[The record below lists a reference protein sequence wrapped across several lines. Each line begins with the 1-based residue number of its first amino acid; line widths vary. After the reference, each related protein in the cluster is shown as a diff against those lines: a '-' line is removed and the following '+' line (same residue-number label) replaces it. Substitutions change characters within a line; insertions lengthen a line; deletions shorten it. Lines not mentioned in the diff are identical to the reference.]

1 MSPTLR
7 TAAIAALLALSAL
20 WLPLPVVGL
29 GAAALLVLTLVD
41 LRAIGGRPELER
53 SISSPLSRGV
63 PEPLSIE
70 VETPPATTV
79 TVRQAAPPDL
89 TVEPPEGEG
98 GLTAEVTARRRGRHT
113 LPGAA
118 TRAQGPLGL
127 AARYRGYPD
136 DAELDVFP
144 DMPAA
149 RRLALSVRQGG
160 LRDPGLRPR
169 GPLGL
174 GTEFESVRE
183 YLPDDDIRQV
193 NWAAT
198 QRMGKPMSNQ
208 YRVERDRDLIL
219 MVDMGRLMAAE
230 VEGRTRL
237 DASMDVVAAVCLV
250 AEELGDRCGA
260 IAFDDKVRTLVK
272 PSRRGARHIIHQL
285 YDIEPSSTDSDYELA
300 FTRVERGRRAFVL
313 LLTDVVDEAAARPL
327 MAAMPM
333 VARHH
338 AVAVASVIDPE
349 LATATTEE
357 PKAPLDAYRMAVA
370 HDVLAARSLVG
381 ARIRAL
387 GADMVEAQAGSL
399 AAACVRAYVRAKL
412 RARL

>member
-1 MSPTLR
+1 MSPTNR

-20 WLPLPVVGL
+20 WLPLTVVGL
-29 GAAALLVLTLVD
+29 AAVALFVLALVD
-41 LRAIGGRPELER
+41 LRAVGGHPDVER
-53 SISSPLSRGV
+53 TISSPLSRGL
-63 PEPLSIE
+63 PEPLRVE
-70 VETPPATTV
+70 VDAPPATTV
-79 TVRQAAPPDL
+79 TIRQAVPPDL
-89 TVEPPEGEG
+89 AVDPPVAEER
-98 GLTAEVTARRRGRHT
+98 LDAEVTAKRRGRHT

-127 AARYRGYPD
+127 AARYRTSPD
-136 DAELDVFP
+136 EAELDVFP

-149 RRLALSVRQGG
+149 RRLAMSVRQGG

-174 GTEFESVRE
+174 GTEFESVRD

-208 YRVERDRDLIL
+208 YRLERDRDLML

-260 IAFDDKVRTLVK
+260 IAFDDGIRTVVK
-272 PSRRGARHIIHQL
+272 PSRRGSRHVINQL
-285 YDIEPSSTDSDYELA
+285 YDVEPSGSDSDYERA
-300 FTRVERGRRAFVL
+300 FSRVERGRRAFVL
-313 LLTDVVDEAAARPL
+313 VLTDIVDEAAARPL

-338 AVAVASVIDPE
+338 AVAVASVVDPALDRATRDPE
-349 LATATTEE
+349 V
-357 PKAPLDAYRMAVA
+357 PLDAYRMAVA
-370 HDVLAARSLVG
+370 YDVLAARSLVG

-387 GADMVEAQAGSL
+387 GAQMVEAPAGSL
-399 AAACVRAYVRAKL
+399 AAACVRAYVTAKM

>member
-1 MSPTLR
+1 MSPTNR
-7 TAAIAALLALSAL
+7 MAVIAALLALSAL
-20 WLPLPVVGL
+20 WLPLTVVGI
-29 GAAALLVLTLVD
+29 AAFALLTLAIVD
-41 LRAIGGRPELER
+41 MRAIGGRPELER
-53 SISSPLSRGV
+53 SISGPLSRGV
-63 PEPLSIE
+63 PEPLEIE
-70 VETPPATTV
+70 VDVPPAVSV

-89 TVEPPEGEG
+89 AVAPSLGEG
-98 GLTAEVTARRRGRHT
+98 GLEAEVTARRRGRHA

-118 TRAQGPLGL
+118 IRSQGPLGL
-127 AARYRGYPD
+127 AARYRSYPEE
-136 DAELDVFP
+136 AEIDVFP

-149 RRLALSVRQGG
+149 RRLALQVRQGG

-174 GTEFESVRE
+174 GTEFESVRD

-208 YRVERDRDLIL
+208 YRLERDRDLIL

-260 IAFDDKVRTLVK
+260 IAFDDEVRSIVK
-272 PSRRGARHIIHQL
+272 PSRRGSRHVIDQL
-285 YDIEPSSTDSDYELA
+285 YDIEPSGADSDYERA

-313 LLTDVVDEAAARPL
+313 VLTDVVDEAAARPL

-338 AVAVASVIDPE
+338 AVAVASVVDPE
-349 LATATTEE
+349 LDRATRSE
-357 PKAPLDAYRMAVA
+357 PRAPLDAYRMAVA

-381 ARIRAL
+381 ARMRAM
-387 GADMVEAQAGSL
+387 GAEMVEAQAGLL
-399 AAACVRAYVRAKL
+399 AAACIRAYVMAKL

>member
-1 MSPTLR
+1 MP
-7 TAAIAALLALSAL
+7 
-20 WLPLPVVGL
+20 P
-29 GAAALLVLTLVD
+29 
-41 LRAIGGRPELER
+41 GG
-53 SISSPLSRGV
+53 
-63 PEPLSIE
+63 
-70 VETPPATTV
+70 
-79 TVRQAAPPDL
+79 
-89 TVEPPEGEG
+89 
-98 GLTAEVTARRRGRHT
+98 
-113 LPGAA
+113 
-118 TRAQGPLGL
+118 
-127 AARYRGYPD
+127 
-136 DAELDVFP
+136 
-144 DMPAA
+144 
-149 RRLALSVRQGG
+149 
-160 LRDPGLRPR
+160 
-169 GPLGL
+169 
-174 GTEFESVRE
+174 
-183 YLPDDDIRQV
+183 
-193 NWAAT
+193 
-198 QRMGKPMSNQ
+198 
-208 YRVERDRDLIL
+208 
-219 MVDMGRLMAAE
+219 
-230 VEGRTRL
+230 
-237 DASMDVVAAVCLV
+237 
-250 AEELGDRCGA
+250 GA